1 MRMIRTTS
9 EVFNKFRDL
18 NVQIKKFTDLNDKPH
33 ETSLGGGHALHFV
46 CLLIQ

>member
-1 MRMIRTTS
+1 MLMRMIRTTS

-33 ETSLGGGHALHFV
+33 ETSLGAAMHFI
-46 CLLIQ
+46 LYAY